1 MRTALALVDTPARP
15 VEQTRAIHAA
25 DAWTARLQRLLIRVF
40 DDLATW
46 QERAAQR
53 RRLLAMDD
61 RMLRDIGV
69 DSGAALSEAI
79 KPFWRG

>member
-1 MRTALALVDTPARP
+1 MRTALALVQTRARP
-15 VEQTRAIHAA
+15 MQQTRAIPATGA
-25 DAWTARLQRLLIRVF
+25 RTARLQRLLIRVF

-69 DSGAALSEAI
+69 DSGAALSEGF
-79 KPFWRG
+79 KPFWRD